1 MRYSFMTFSSPDLGL
16 RNVLALARRLG
27 YDGIE
32 PRSAAKH
39 AHGVEIDAPTAWRS
53 DARRAIAD
61 SGVALACI
69 ATSLKYADTARG
81 GAGASERIEETM
93 RYVELARDLGCGR
106 LRVFG
111 GQIPAGVS
119 RQAATD
125 AVAACLRE
133 VARRAA
139 GSGVTVCV
147 ESHDDWCTPARPGP
161 GHGTGRFARDRR
173 ELGHH
178 ASRAD
183 RRRHHGGRVAHAG
196 PLDPARARARRRQGS
211 TGTSSSHPIGK
222 GRIDHVAALGLLKAA
237 GFDGFVSGEWI
248 AWEPYEIHL
257 PRELAALK
265 AIEASL
271 RR

>member
-1 MRYSFMTFSSPDLGL
+1 MRYSFMTFSCPDLGL
-16 RNVLALARRLG
+16 RNALALARRLG

-39 AHGVEIDAPTAWRS
+39 AHGVEIDAPTAWRP

-69 ATSLKYADTARG
+69 ATSLKYADT
-81 GAGASERIEETM
+81 GAGGASERIEETI
-93 RYVELARDLGCGR
+93 RYVDLARDLGCGR

-119 RQAATD
+119 REAATD

-133 VARRAA
+133 VARRAS

-147 ESHDDWCTPARPGP
+147 ESHDDWCTPTDLARVMELVDSPEIAVNWDIMHP
-161 GHGTGRFARDRR
+161 VLTGGVTMDDAWRT
-173 ELGHH
+173 LGRWTRHVH
-178 ASRAD
+178 AHDGDKAD
-183 RRRHHGGRVAHAG
+183 GNIVLA
-196 PLDPARARARRRQGS
+196 
-211 TGTSSSHPIGK
+211 PIGK
-222 GRIDHVAALGLLKAA
+222 GRIDHVAALGLLKSA

-248 AWEPYEIHL
+248 AWEPYETHL